1 MAELVAVCVG
11 LPEEVAWRNATVR
24 TAVWKSPVAGP
35 RMVRRLNVD
44 GDGQADLGGHG
55 GEQRA
60 VLVYQ
65 LDSYRYWQRELGR
78 DDFGYGQF
86 GENFTVEGMADDEV
100 CIGDRYRIGGA
111 VFEVT
116 QPRVTC
122 YRVGVRMNEPRMAAL
137 LVSHRRPGFYLR
149 VLTEGLVR
157 AGDQIVKTA
166 SGPEAMTV
174 AEIDALLYLPNHPR
188 RELER
193 ALRIPALSPGWQGS
207 LRDLLDLPDTD
218 GSKGNVGL
226 NQAAASPPPAWS
238 GFRPLR
244 LTRIEAETPT
254 VSSLW
259 LTDPGGATM
268 PDAQP
273 GQYIALRLRP
283 DAAGAPLIRSYSLS
297 GPPGAADYRIS
308 VKRERHGAASTY
320 VHEHLQVGDN
330 VDVAA
335 PRGVFTPRSGERPV
349 LLMSAG
355 IGVTPVLA
363 MLHALAAERSGRQVW
378 WLHGARNGAEHAFA
392 GEARALLSALP
403 NARSH
408 VCFSQPGPADE
419 GGESYGT
426 LGPAQRRRGDPTGS
440 SARRRGLSVRT
451 GSVHERAR
459 CRSGRSRLRTFADPY
474 RDVRCRRTHHARRRR
489 RPGRAAASADWC
501 ARARTRGVVRP
512 EQPHRQLG
520 RRLCRRARAGRSMQR
535 ADSLVLPYGRL
546 SHLRDAGAV
555 RFGHLLPRTRRL
567 AGQQQHPHLLC
578 ATEQRAGPRHVSTP
592 QVVVRRRA
600 AGPMRP
606 TTRRL
611 SVTS

>member
-1 MAELVAVCVG
+1 MAELLAVCVG

-44 GDGQADLGGHG
+44 GDGQADVGGHG

-86 GENFTVEGMADDEV
+86 GENFTVDGMADDDV
-100 CIGDRYRIGGA
+100 CIGDRYRIGDA

-149 VLTEGLVR
+149 VLTEGLVQ

-174 AEIDALLYLPNHPR
+174 AEIDALLYLPDHPR

-207 LRDLLDLPDTD
+207 LRDLLDQPDTD
-218 GSKGNVGL
+218 GSRGNVGL

-308 VKRERHGAASTY
+308 VKRERRGAASTY
-320 VHEHLQVGDN
+320 VHEHLQVGDT

-335 PRGVFTPRSGERPV
+335 PRGVFILRSGDRPV

-363 MLHALAAERSGRQVW
+363 MLHSLAAERSGRQVW

-392 GEARALLSALP
+392 GEARSLLSALP
-403 NARSH
+403 NAQSH
-408 VCFSQPGPADE
+408 VCFSQPGTADQQ
-419 GGESYGT
+419 GESYGT
-426 LGPAQRRRGDPTGS
+426 LGRLTVDVVTQQGVPHDAEAYLCGPEAFMSELGAGLVALGFEPSQIHSETFGAVAPT
-440 SARRRGLSVRT
+440 T
-451 GSVHERAR
+451 
-459 CRSGRSRLRTFADPY
+459 
-474 RDVRCRRTHHARRRR
+474 
-489 RPGRAAASADWC
+489 PGVVAASAGPPHPPAGAPGRGPAVSFARSNLTVSWDDDYADVLELAEACNVPTRWSCRTGVCHTCETPVLSGSVTYSPEPVDSPANSNILICC
-501 ARARTRGVVRP
+501 A
-512 EQPHRQLG
+512 QPN
-520 RRLCRRARAGRSMQR
+520 SE
-535 ADSLVLPYGRL
+535 LVL
-546 SHLRDAGAV
+546 D
-555 RFGHLLPRTRRL
+555 
-567 AGQQQHPHLLC
+567 
-578 ATEQRAGPRHVSTP
+578 
-592 QVVVRRRA
+592 
-600 AGPMRP
+600 M
-606 TTRRL
+606 
-611 SVTS
+611 